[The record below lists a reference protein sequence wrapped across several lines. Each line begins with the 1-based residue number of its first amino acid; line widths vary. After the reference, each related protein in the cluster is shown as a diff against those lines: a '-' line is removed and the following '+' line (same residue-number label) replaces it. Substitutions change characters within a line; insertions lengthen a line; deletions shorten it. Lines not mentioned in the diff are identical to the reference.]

1 MILEIG
7 RKYLR
12 DFYNNN
18 LAQAVKEKDGVMWD
32 NETIKKAFKF
42 GTGTRKDFEKYR
54 KNNAKH
60 CIFVE
65 I

>member
-12 DFYNNN
+12 DFYTNN
-18 LAQAVKEKDGVMWD
+18 LAQAVKEKDGIKWYD
-32 NETIKKAFKF
+32 EKIKKAFNF
-42 GTGTRKDFEKYR
+42 GNGTRKHFEEYR
-54 KNNAKH
+54 RNNAKH

-65 I
+65 V

>member
-18 LAQAVKEKDGVMWD
+18 LAQAVKEKDGVKWD
-32 NETIKKAFKF
+32 DEKIKKAVNF
-42 GTGTRKDFEKYR
+42 GNGTRKHFEECR
-54 KNNAKH
+54 RNNAQF
-60 CIFVE
+60 CIYVE